1 MNNLSF
7 HRPFS
12 QRRSG
17 IMLAYPFEEKR
28 LAKWAPPYLVQPKL
42 DGERCRVVLR
52 NGSVTLFS
60 SEENQILS
68 VPHITRTLE
77 ASLNGLPDMELDGE
91 LYSHGL
97 NLQEIHSIVSRKVD
111 LHPNFEAMNYHIFD
125 LVQDGPTV
133 QRITKLYAL
142 PPIEFVYKV
151 PFQICH
157 SFDQVMSQL
166 EWSMSEGFEG
176 IIVRHIEA
184 PYIRRRSIYMMK
196 FKPRREDV
204 YEIIGSI
211 EEVSQDGVP
220 KNSLGALIC
229 RSPESPDELFNV
241 GTGFTRDDRLRLWE
255 SREFLPGNFV
265 RVKYQHLTSLRGVP
279 RSAVYAELVTND

>member
-1 MNNLSF
+1 VNNLSF

-42 DGERCRVVLR
+42 DGERCRAVLR

-60 SEENQILS
+60 SEENEILS

-77 ASLNGLPDMELDGE
+77 TSLNGLPDMELDGE

-111 LHPNFEAMNYHIFD
+111 LHPNFESMNYHIFD

-157 SFDQVMSQL
+157 NFDQVMAQL

-204 YEIIGSI
+204 YEIIGSV
-211 EEVSQDGVP
+211 EEISQDGVP

-229 RSPESPDELFNV
+229 RSPESPTELFNV

-255 SREFLPGNFV
+255 SRESLPGNFV